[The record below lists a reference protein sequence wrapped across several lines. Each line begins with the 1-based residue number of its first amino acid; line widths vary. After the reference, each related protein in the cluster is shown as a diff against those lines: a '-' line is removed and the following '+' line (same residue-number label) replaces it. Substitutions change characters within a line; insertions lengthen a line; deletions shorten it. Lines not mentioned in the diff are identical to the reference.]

1 MTDAEHQFAEDEQEI
16 SLNDIVD
23 FFVTKWKI
31 LLTGTLAGL
40 IVALG
45 GTFLLGQYEAEATLI
60 NKSGIERSN
69 IEKPGIERSGID
81 YLTWKSLTRN
91 LPMLAARISE
101 ANAGGDAFLKVL
113 SSEKW
118 WQKNVAPT
126 FALTKEDA
134 KSVPGISKELQEAES
149 VKIKDFVVT
158 ATGASKEEA
167 RKNLDVA
174 TSFLRSGGAYLALR
188 EIIAGYQIELMN
200 SESDIAK
207 EIAESEIELSYL
219 KSRLA
224 DLESLRAKFSGNAAS
239 VIAQP
244 IDPKD
249 SGAKYLPIAT
259 QIIAAHK
266 DIDTL
271 KENLS
276 RLNNR
281 KNQLA
286 IIDSFLS
293 QAVPIMDGNLD
304 GLAAVADMMR
314 IEASMR
320 KDLQPSDWNRV
331 SALNSIKYDLVSIQ
345 TRFTLGLEQPT
356 FFDTRRPGYLK
367 AVIIGLAAGFFLAFL
382 FALGSV
388 VWSRYRQ

>member
-1 MTDAEHQFAEDEQEI
+1 MTDAEQQFAGDEQEI
-16 SLNDIVD
+16 SLNDMID

-31 LLTGTLAGL
+31 FLTGTIAGL
-40 IVALG
+40 VVALG
-45 GTFLLGQYEAEATLI
+45 GTFLLGQYEAEVTLI
-60 NKSGIERSN
+60 NKSSIERQGVERQGIES
-69 IEKPGIERSGID
+69 PSID
-81 YLTWKSLTRN
+81 YLTWKSLKRN

-101 ANAGGDAFLKVL
+101 ANTGEVGFLKVL
-113 SSEKW
+113 SNEKW

-134 KSVPGISKELQEAES
+134 KSVSGISKELQEAES

-158 ATGASKEEA
+158 AAGANKEEA
-167 RKNLDVA
+167 LKNLSVA

-188 EIIAGYQIELMN
+188 DVIAGYRIELLN
-200 SESDIAK
+200 AESGIAK
-207 EIAESEIELSYL
+207 EIAESEIELAYL
-219 KSRLA
+219 KDRLTG
-224 DLESLRAKFSGNAAS
+224 LESLKAKFPEHNAS
-239 VIAQP
+239 IITQP
-244 IDPKD
+244 MDPKG
-249 SGAKYLPIAT
+249 SSAKYLPIAT

-276 RLNNR
+276 RLNSR

-286 IIDSFLS
+286 IMDGFLS
-293 QAVPIMDGNLD
+293 QAMPVMDGNLD
-304 GLAAVADMMR
+304 GLAAAAALMQ
-314 IEASMR
+314 IEAGMR

-331 SALNSIKYDLVSIQ
+331 SALNGIKHDLVSIQ

-367 AVIIGLAAGFFLAFL
+367 SVVIGLAAGFFLALL
-382 FALGSV
+382 FAFGSV
-388 VWSRYRQ
+388 VWFRYRR